1 MSGSFTDQAALHG
14 VLAKVRDLGLTLNS
28 VHRLDQSGIRE
39 PEPD

>member
-1 MSGSFTDQAALHG
+1 

-28 VHRLDQSGIRE
+28 VRRLDQSGRRE